1 MLSRINSAT
10 DTSQALINRTF
21 ISFACYQNANI
32 MVPIKIMGDWNVL
45 KGKLKQKFG
54 NLTDDD
60 LMFIKGK
67 EDELIGRIQ
76 QKIGK
81 TKREIQD
88 LLSKL

>member
-1 MLSRINSAT
+1 MAT
-10 DTSQALINRTF
+10 
-21 ISFACYQNANI
+21 I
-32 MVPIKIMGDWNVL
+32 MIKGDWNVL
-45 KGKLKQKFG
+45 KGKLKQKFA

-67 EDELIGRIQ
+67 EEELIGRIQ
-76 QKIGK
+76 QKIGR